1 MNWKYLLNIV
11 AFRHWT
17 DLFIQDW
24 SQKCVKFHTR
34 LFWQLLI
41 TTLSII
47 TSISEL
53 KLFVEYHSIQMLNK
67 SFHLGL
73 IYVKFDINLFWPTS
87 YRNTFTYN
95 DYQSTGNLLRI
106 SYHSDIEQNF
116 SSRAGHRIV
125 WNPIHIYSDNFQS
138 KHFTTWVSVNWKY
151 LLYIIAFRCWIDI
164 FIQGCSQN
172 FVKFLASLFWQ
183 LLIKPIL
190 ILMSISELKIFVEC
204 HTFQIFNRTGLRS
217 VSNFTQIYCNFW
229 SNHFYY

>member
-138 KHFTTWVSVNWKY
+138 KHFYYLSV
-151 LLYIIAFRCWIDI
+151 
-164 FIQGCSQN
+164 G
-172 FVKFLASLFWQ
+172 
-183 LLIKPIL
+183 
-190 ILMSISELKIFVEC
+190 ELKIFVVYHSIQMLNRYFHPGLFSEFC
-204 HTFQIFNRTGLRS
+204 KISCKFILTTSYQTNFNTNEYQWTENICWMSYLS
-217 VSNFTQIYCNFW
+217 DI
-229 SNHFYY
+229 